1 MYFSASKKL
10 LLLSTILS
18 IVIVAL
24 STNTSN
30 VTAEEEKAKI
40 VGTVHMITEK
50 IDLPKNL
57 EVQLIVLEE
66 TKQPSSISSSVDKNG
81 NFEFMVN
88 TSERY
93 NYIPLLIHNGIRYL
107 SKPQSIQFS
116 SMSENKQIRFDI
128 YQSTSNLSSI
138 IIEQTKITLMRLQR
152 SNTTLTLLRE
162 DSVRQNEQYIY
173 TGNESGYTIRIPL
186 FENTLDV
193 SAEGEYFSEFKIE
206 GNYLITQMPIRPGLN
221 KVITK
226 HIVSYDKDQDY
237 YLLSIINSFPSNIIL
252 VEIPDGFVNK
262 IEFENSDFWKKNT
275 TEINNASLLIFSKD
289 MYVKEGQITNLSFVG
304 LSGLNNP
311 HIFSSAS
318 NTILAIFISLIL
330 ISIIGTISYRKNS

>member
-10 LLLSTILS
+10 LLFSAISS

-24 STNTSN
+24 STDISS
-30 VTAEEEKAKI
+30 VIAEEEKAKI

-66 TKQPSSISSSVDKNG
+66 TKQPSSITSSVDKNG

-116 SMSENKQIRFDI
+116 GMPENKQIRFDI
-128 YQSTSNLSSI
+128 YQSTSNTSSI
-138 IIEQTKITLMRLQR
+138 IIEQTKITLMKLQR
-152 SNTTLTLLRE
+152 SNTTLTFLRE
-162 DSVRQNEQYIY
+162 DSVRQNEQYVYI
-173 TGNESGYTIRIPL
+173 GNEIGYTIQIPL
-186 FENTLDV
+186 FENTLDA

-206 GNYLITQMPIRPGLN
+206 GNYLTTQMPIRPGLN

-226 HIVSYDKDQDY
+226 HIVSYDKDQDH
-237 YLLSIINSFPSNIIL
+237 YLLSIINSFPSNVVL
-252 VEIPDGFVNK
+252 VEIPEGFVNK
-262 IEFENSDFWKKNT
+262 IKLENNDSWEKNT

-289 MYVKEGQITNLSFVG
+289 MYIKEGQSTNLTFVG

-311 HIFSSAS
+311 HIFAS
-318 NTILAIFISLIL
+318 ISNSILAIFISLIL
-330 ISIIGTISYRKNS
+330 ISVIGTVIYRKSS